1 MSAEAQSEVE
11 TTGRLTVRDLA
22 RRDTGLG
29 VPGGN
34 KAAVITELGE
44 EHLDMTVTEF
54 SRDVIG
60 TQVTESYIRKVLE
73 EQHPAAFGI
82 TDIDEH
88 IYV

>member
-1 MSAEAQSEVE
+1 MSAKAQSK
-11 TTGRLTVRDLA
+11 TQTNGRLTVRDLA

-29 VPGGN
+29 VPGGD
-34 KAAVITELGE
+34 KAEFITEVGE

-82 TDIDEH
+82 TNIDEH
-88 IYV
+88 VYV